1 MSTSRP
7 GTASHTKPKTGAIG
21 ARNGAKKDSKTD
33 AALDKEGYSVSGVSM
48 MTSSNAN
55 RYQKTSMRNNDIC
68 DELILSKEGMR
79 FDQKLKDAELESQR
93 KDELMREAEAALA
106 QTDAVLQTRKDA
118 LVAKHLEGR
127 ESLHELDYIFRD
139 PKFDL
144 DAGGN
149 YLDQHR
155 REMQQRDRE

>member
-1 MSTSRP
+1 
-7 GTASHTKPKTGAIG
+7 
-21 ARNGAKKDSKTD
+21 
-33 AALDKEGYSVSGVSM
+33 M

-79 FDQKLKDAELESQR
+79 FDQKLKDAELETQR

-155 REMQQRDRE
+155 REMQERGRE

>member
-1 MSTSRP
+1 
-7 GTASHTKPKTGAIG
+7 
-21 ARNGAKKDSKTD
+21 
-33 AALDKEGYSVSGVSM
+33 
-48 MTSSNAN
+48 
-55 RYQKTSMRNNDIC
+55 MRNNDIC